1 MKYGVTK
8 NTLLITAGIVWLLAG
23 INILRIGISCWINDS
38 HYWFFKV
45 CEATIV
51 FLLFFGLIFH
61 KLYKKHT
68 HRISQKKA
76 KNCPFSFFDVKG
88 WIIMAFMI
96 TIGILTRTLHLLPE
110 AFIAVFYT
118 GLSVALITTGTR
130 FIWYW
135 WRNRASTS
143 LISHSVYRDFHDGCY
158 FSLARWQRN
167 LPKRNDSITNHSFK
181 SHVSRNL
188 QATIQVDTTSR
199 VNRRKSYHA
208 TLRFPH
214 RAD

>member
-135 WRNRASTS
+135 WRNRHLLELKYISNPCIPTPYQILPS
-143 LISHSVYRDFHDGCY
+143 HLGNKTTQKKTTVSPITLSNRMFQEIYRLPYRLISLSE
-158 FSLARWQRN
+158 
-167 LPKRNDSITNHSFK
+167 
-181 SHVSRNL
+181 
-188 QATIQVDTTSR
+188 
-199 VNRRKSYHA
+199 
-208 TLRFPH
+208 
-214 RAD
+214 

>member
-96 TIGILTRTLHLLPE
+96 TIGILTRTLHLR
-110 AFIAVFYT
+110 
-118 GLSVALITTGTR
+118 LSGNFWLV
-130 FIWYW
+130 
-135 WRNRASTS
+135 
-143 LISHSVYRDFHDGCY
+143 
-158 FSLARWQRN
+158 
-167 LPKRNDSITNHSFK
+167 SFK
-181 SHVSRNL
+181 ISYLCLPLFYETR
-188 QATIQVDTTSR
+188 TTPSCHPSGCAYR
-199 VNRRKSYHA
+199 Q
-208 TLRFPH
+208 L
-214 RAD
+214 

>member
-88 WIIMAFMI
+88 WIIMVIHDYHRYFNTHPAF
-96 TIGILTRTLHLLPE
+96 
-110 AFIAVFYT
+110 
-118 GLSVALITTGTR
+118 TTGSIHCCILYR
-130 FIWYW
+130 IVSSPNYNWYPIYIG
-135 WRNRASTS
+135 TGGETG
-143 LISHSVYRDFHDGCY
+143 IY
-158 FSLARWQRN
+158 
-167 LPKRNDSITNHSFK
+167 
-181 SHVSRNL
+181 
-188 QATIQVDTTSR
+188 
-199 VNRRKSYHA
+199 
-208 TLRFPH
+208 
-214 RAD
+214 

>member
-1 MKYGVTK
+1 MPFIIFNANMKYGVTK

-135 WRNRASTS
+135 WRNRHLLVKSFGLQGFPRRMLFFPRTMATKPPQKKRQYHQSLFQIACFKKSTG
-143 LISHSVYRDFHDGCY
+143 YPTG
-158 FSLARWQRN
+158 
-167 LPKRNDSITNHSFK
+167 
-181 SHVSRNL
+181 
-188 QATIQVDTTSR
+188 
-199 VNRRKSYHA
+199 
-208 TLRFPH
+208 
-214 RAD
+214 